1 MSDKDLERAMVAAE
15 KLVQVFVVNKAPNAK
30 AMVKNG
36 RVVIAFDGGTF
47 SFREAFGKRKGS
59 WDINS
64 VERPRANT
72 TVFIPST
79 HPTPS
84 KDAAQS
90 IQWLM
95 SQWVAEGKL
104 DMEQQQRRQ
113 VVDECTNKLAGT
125 NISFTPE
132 TIYLNHVR
140 PTYLDK
146 TCTFQVTV
154 PFDQAEEVAAKLAA
168 IFTPS

>member
-15 KLVQVFVVNKAPNAK
+15 KLVQIFVVNKAPNAK

-36 RVVIAFDGGTF
+36 RVVIAFDSGTF
-47 SFREAFGKRKGS
+47 SFYESSEKRKGS
-59 WDINS
+59 WDIKS
-64 VERPRANT
+64 VERPRAKT

-79 HPTPS
+79 HPT
-84 KDAAQS
+84 

-95 SQWVAEGKL
+95 SQWAAEGKL

-113 VVDECTNKLAGT
+113 IVDECTKKLAGT
-125 NISFTPE
+125 NVGFTPE

-154 PFDQAEEVAAKLAA
+154 PFDQAEEVVAKLAA